1 MNQLRSFSTS
11 FIGVIVSLAAITGCS
26 QNKSPVVS
34 NVETSA
40 IAPATDAALKMA
52 VLKETAAEQSALP
65 GPTLDMTAPSGA
77 PQVSAKVTF
86 QKSSLFNRIFLYGS
100 DLQYSTI
107 HDAGL
112 SLFQQSSALGHIPC
126 FFREVGDHL
135 QLVADQRSQYESDVD
150 HPERLIE
157 NLKIVSEDS
166 SSLTVEFREAS
177 PVMSTVVAGPKAPP
191 VRTSWVRS
199 AQFVPQGEYMMF
211 ETSIEMADGSIAEFM
226 ETFFPRETLVPK
238 EVKPLLADP
247 ELEPLAKR
255 FRFLDD
261 GDIFLDIPG
270 KGRVKTK
277 IATRFASN
285 EATSVINWYVTP
297 NIPPEFLPEIKNG
310 IEGWNR
316 YSQAMW
322 GKDMIHF
329 NGILPAGVKLGDPRY
344 NVVNWD
350 SVAKAGAAY
359 ESQATDPYT
368 GIQSHSLIYLPKAWI
383 NIGTDYWKGG
393 GPSADP
399 AKAKAD
405 QDADKRVD
413 ALRDAFKQGTFLDQ
427 PLQVRCMRD
436 AKETITM
443 EARTAPDDFAK
454 GLLKGTLFHEVGH
467 ALGLAHNFKGS
478 LSYDPNDPKSMF
490 STSIM
495 DYNQYNLEKAAFDG
509 LDSSNGP
516 LLEYDRQILSALYNN
531 SKDIKAGDATLP
543 ACEDHEAD
551 DDSGGVDPLCIRY
564 DAGHDPTQQLVSTI
578 ALLKDESA
586 KLGQTVSLPTAIK
599 SLIAEFGDPSTVK
612 TEAAAKA
619 GILAAKKALTG
630 IVGFYYVDGAQS
642 LSYMARANIRSL
654 RTFEKSILPATYQEM
669 AMRSREANGIMYVAT
684 TEEFEPA
691 TKAAV
696 EAFKAALQAWVASTP
711 FISAQA
717 SADQVTQATALLK
730 DIVALPGP
738 LEKLAT
744 SKLREKTL
752 VDLKASEKA
761 PYFFLK
767 DEKDDKNTID
777 LEEDI
782 AMVLARTVIAPLADG
797 SARPLA
803 ERVAAAL
810 ALKTFAVTVAGSSVV
825 AQASKALQAE
835 AGKAR
840 NNEDRSNVL
849 TVFKALNLASQ

>member
-1 MNQLRSFSTS
+1 MNRTQIISVYSL
-11 FIGVIVSLAAITGCS
+11 GLLVSAAIFTGCS
-26 QNKSPVVS
+26 QNNAPVVS
-34 NVETSA
+34 KVETTA
-40 IAPATDAALKMA
+40 IAPATEAALQMA
-52 VLKETAAEQSALP
+52 TLKEAAADQSPLPTA
-65 GPTLDMTAPSGA
+65 TLDMTAPSGA
-77 PQVSAKVTF
+77 PQVSAKITF
-86 QKSSLFNRIFLYGS
+86 QKASLFNRVFLYGS

-126 FFREVGDHL
+126 FFRQVDDHL

-157 NLKIVSEDS
+157 DLKIVSQDAN
-166 SSLTVEFREAS
+166 SLTVEFRAAS
-177 PVMSTVVAGPKAPP
+177 PVMSTVVAGVKAPP
-191 VRTSWVRS
+191 VRTSWIRS

-238 EVKPLLADP
+238 EVKPLYADA

-261 GDIFLDIPG
+261 GDIFVDIPG

-285 EATSVINWYVTP
+285 EGTSVINWYVTP
-297 NIPPEFLPEIKNG
+297 NIPSEYVPEVKNA

-329 NGILPAGVKLGDPRY
+329 AGILPSGVKLGDPRY

-393 GPSADP
+393 GPSSDSNKSKEADE
-399 AKAKAD
+399 
-405 QDADKRVD
+405 ADKRVD
-413 ALRDAFKQGTFLDQ
+413 ALRDAFNRGTFLDQ
-427 PLQVRCMRD
+427 PLQIRCMRD

-478 LSYDPNDPKSMF
+478 LSYDPADPKSMF

-495 DYNQYNLEKAAFDG
+495 DYNQYNLERAAFDS

-516 LLEYDRQILSALYNN
+516 LLEYDRQIISALYND
-531 SKDIKAGDATLP
+531 SKDIKASDATLP
-543 ACEDHEAD
+543 ACEDSEAD
-551 DDSGGVDPLCIRY
+551 NEGGGVDPLCIRY
-564 DAGHDPTQQLVSTI
+564 DAGHDPTQQLASTI
-578 ALLKDESA
+578 SLLKDESA
-586 KLGQTVSLPTAIK
+586 KLGATVSLPAAIK
-599 SLIAEFGDPSTVK
+599 SLIAEFGDASSVK
-612 TEAAAKA
+612 TEADLKAKVLEA
-619 GILAAKKALTG
+619 RKSLAG

-642 LSYMARANIRSL
+642 LSYMARANIKSL
-654 RTFEKSILPATYQEM
+654 KTFEKSVLPASYQEL
-669 AMRSREANGIMYVAT
+669 AMRGRESDGILYVAT

-691 TKAAV
+691 TKAAI
-696 EAFKAALQAWVASTP
+696 ETFKAALQAFVMATPYIAS
-711 FISAQA
+711 QA
-717 SADQVTQATALLK
+717 SADQVTQSTALLK
-730 DIVALPGP
+730 DVTALPGS
-738 LEKLAT
+738 LEKLAL

-767 DEKDDKNTID
+767 DEKDDKNTVD
-777 LEEDI
+777 LEGEV
-782 AMVLARTVIAPLADG
+782 AMVLARTVIMPLGDG
-797 SARPLA
+797 SARPVT
-803 ERVAAAL
+803 ERIAAAL
-810 ALKTFAVTVAGSSVV
+810 ALKTFGATVTGGNFVV
-825 AQASKALQAE
+825 QSSKALQAE

-840 NNEDRSNVL
+840 NNEERSNVL
-849 TVFKALNLASQ
+849 AVFKALNLATP